1 MLSSL
6 RISHFKAWTDTKDI
20 RLAPLTVIFGSNSAG
35 KSSLGHLLL
44 ALKQT
49 AISSDRRRALHLG
62 DANALI
68 DLGTFSDCL
77 HHHDTSKPL
86 EFEIRWLLPKKL
98 EIRDPLNQ
106 QKAWSG
112 NELTLGVAL
121 RANSKT
127 GQPETER
134 LKYTLRSG
142 SGDVL
147 DASLARD
154 ERAVYALKSDQYQFV
169 RNVGR
174 KWPLEEP
181 DKFYRVSD
189 ATRARFQNANF
200 LSDLALETESM
211 LERLYFL
218 GPLREPPQ
226 RTYQWSGDTPN
237 DVGPKGQYAIA
248 AILAAKEQGRR
259 LNRGP
264 NKRQVD
270 FDAFIAEWLKDLGII
285 ESFSVRAVAE
295 GRKEFEVLVRTKNDS
310 AEVKITD
317 VGFGVSQ
324 VLPALV
330 EAFYCPRNS
339 TVWME
344 QPEIHLH
351 PQVQS
356 ELADA
361 FISAIRARENGE
373 PRNVQLIV
381 ESHSEHFLNR
391 LQRRIAEGAIKPSEV
406 AIYFCSN
413 EAGAAELQELRVNLF
428 GDIENWPNNFF
439 GNEMADLTARTV
451 AASKRR
457 SQQG

>member
-6 RISHFKAWTDTKDI
+6 RISHFKAWTDTDKI

-49 AISSDRRRALHLG
+49 AISSDRHRALHLG
-62 DANALI
+62 DGNALI

-86 EFEIRWLLPKKL
+86 RFKIQWQLPKSL
-98 EIRDPLNQ
+98 DVRDPQ
-106 QKAWSG
+106 DKQKAWSG
-112 NELTLGVAL
+112 NDLSLSVAL
-121 RANSKT
+121 RANEKT
-127 GQPETER
+127 GQPETESV
-134 LKYTLRSG
+134 KYILRSD
-142 SGDVL
+142 SGGRL
-147 DASLARD
+147 DASFGRD
-154 ERAVYALKSDQYQFV
+154 EKNAYALKSDQYQFV
-169 RNVGR
+169 RSIGR

-189 ATRARFQNANF
+189 ATRARFKNADF

-237 DVGPKGQYAIA
+237 DVGPKGEFSIA
-248 AILAAKEQGRR
+248 AILAAKAQGRK

-264 NKRQVD
+264 RKHQLE

-295 GRKEFEVLVRTKNDS
+295 GRKEFEVLVRSKSDS

-351 PQVQS
+351 PQVQA

-361 FISAIRARENGE
+361 FISAIRSRENGV

-391 LQRRIAEGAIKPSEV
+391 LQRRIAEGAIEPSEV

-413 EAGAAELQELRVNLF
+413 LAGAAELQELRVNLF

-457 SQQG
+457 SHMG